1 MSKDWR
7 AYAEHILAAAA
18 KLDRIATRGD
28 IAEDDIL
35 YDAALRNLQT
45 MAEASQKLPESLKAP
60 YPEIEWRKISAFR
73 NVIAHTAADHRTPT
87 KRHAKPLI
95 LRYSPINLEGQQ
107 TTTFDPIRTRP
118 VLPRFTM
125 MGKRCQNITS

>member
-1 MSKDWR
+1 LSKDWR

-45 MAEASQKLPESLKAP
+45 MAEANQKLPESLKAP

-73 NVIAHTAADHRTPT
+73 NVIAHNYLGDIDPATIAGVITDHV
-87 KRHAKPLI
+87 APLAFVVEKM
-95 LRYSPINLEGQQ
+95 LA
-107 TTTFDPIRTRP
+107 
-118 VLPRFTM
+118 LPN
-125 MGKRCQNITS
+125 K